1 MAVGV
6 LLLLVVAALTVW
18 CLTRVRRLHRLHA
31 RVDAARSGLAAAL
44 ERRVRVALKVAEL
57 LDPPRGASLA
67 AAATAAG
74 AGSAPA
80 ADGRDPA
87 GTRESREMA
96 ENTLTRE
103 LAALGGAVPDP
114 RLAAELDDAQQLVVL
129 ARRVHNDAVRD
140 TRVLRSRRLVRRLQL
155 YGTAP
160 EPVYFEIVDPE
171 PVSSRYRADVG
182 STRHRTVM

>member
-1 MAVGV
+1 GAGAGCGGGGRAGF
-6 LLLLVVAALTVW
+6 LGGLVRAGRPL
-18 CLTRVRRLHRLHA
+18 RRGPA
-31 RVDAARSGLAAAL
+31 PAPAAARAAA
-44 ERRVRVALKVAEL
+44 
-57 LDPPRGASLA
+57 
-67 AAATAAG
+67 

-87 GTRESREMA
+87 GARESREMA
-96 ENTLTRE
+96 ENALTRE

-140 TRVLRSRRLVRRLQL
+140 TRVLRSRRLVRGLRLH
-155 YGTAP
+155 GTAP

-171 PVSSRYRADVG
+171 PSGSRGRTDVG
-182 STRHRTVM
+182 STGHRTVM